1 MKSIRTSLIVSTLA
15 LAACANQDGVY
26 EPSCMAYEGNRI
38 ELRAGRFEWQRFT
51 DQRTVDTEGN
61 VIDPFPQYPKT
72 GTYNVQGGRVEMT
85 TDDEERLEDWF
96 IVKHDGRRYL
106 LNKKEHN
113 VFQEAENLSDCAL
126 ALDASK

>member
-1 MKSIRTSLIVSTLA
+1 MKSIRISLIVSTLV

-51 DQRTVDTEGN
+51 DQRTVDAEGN
-61 VIDPFPQYPKT
+61 VIDPFPQYPKM
-72 GTYNVQGGRVEMT
+72 GTYSVQGGRVEMT
-85 TDDEERLEDWF
+85 TDDNERLPDWF
-96 IVKHDGRRYL
+96 IVEHDGRRYL
-106 LNKKEHN
+106 LSKKEHN
-113 VFQEAENLSDCAL
+113 AFQEAKNLSDCAL